1 MARPSASARQAAEGG
16 AQRAEGERRRAP
28 ARLRLAARC
37 ACALALLTCAAGLLG
52 AAPGGDADAL
62 LEQAREALARGDSRG
77 ARRAAEE
84 ALALDAAQPAAHA
97 LLAELTGP
105 APSEPL
111 RTADQALSRAAD
123 HPYDAAALVRAADAL
138 ARAER
143 SAEAAAL
150 LEKTLWLADTNPSA
164 AAAALARLP
173 ALDPGWRA
181 RRAVPVHVFADETL
195 AAAPGWEFQLR
206 TALLSASNSL
216 EGALGVRFLAV
227 SLRRE
232 SLGSLDDAVLES
244 VHAAFAERVA
254 PAPPD
259 GILAGFT
266 ARPVPAAPGP
276 WKLGVA
282 ELLGR
287 RLTVRLPAGAVESRP
302 LAHELLHLFG
312 AVHVSGQIDSLMNPD
327 GSELKLDPLN
337 LEIVRLT
344 RDRGFSAGGAERN
357 LLPFVDRPR
366 LIQAYT
372 AALRANLALRTLG
385 IEEILSL
392 RELAP
397 ARAAARAGQL
407 RELDPHLADV
417 AELVAALLRSDG
429 REAPAVGLY
438 EVAAE
443 LRGPDTEKGRESL
456 TRARE
461 LRAELDARPP
471 AAPGI
476 MPPQPKP

>member
-1 MARPSASARQAAEGG
+1 VR
-16 AQRAEGERRRAP
+16 
-28 ARLRLAARC
+28 
-37 ACALALLTCAAGLLG
+37 TV
-52 AAPGGDADAL
+52 D
-62 LEQAREALARGDSRG
+62 EALD
-77 ARRAAEE
+77 RAA
-84 ALALDAAQPAAHA
+84 A
-97 LLAELTGP
+97 
-105 APSEPL
+105 
-111 RTADQALSRAAD
+111 
-123 HPYDAAALVRAADAL
+123 HPYDAAALVQAADAL
-138 ARAER
+138 ARAQR
-143 SAEAAAL
+143 SSEAAAL
-150 LEKTLWLADTNPSA
+150 LEKALWLADTNPSA

-173 ALDPGWRA
+173 ALDPSWRA

-232 SLGSLDDAVLES
+232 SLGTLDGALLES
-244 VHAAFAERVA
+244 VHTAFAERVQ
-254 PAPPD
+254 PTPPD

-266 ARPVPAAPGP
+266 ARPVPSEPGP

-312 AVHVSGQIDSLMNPD
+312 AVHVSGEIDSLMNPD

-344 RDRGFSAGGAERN
+344 RDRGFSQGGADRN

-372 AALRANLALRTLG
+372 AALRANLALRALG

-392 RELAP
+392 QQVAP
-397 ARAAARAGQL
+397 RRAAARAGQL
-407 RELDPHLADV
+407 RELDPHLAEV
-417 AELVAALLRSDG
+417 AELVAALLLSDG

-443 LRGPDTEKGRESL
+443 LRGSDTEKGRESL
-456 TRARE
+456 ARARA
-461 LRAELDARPP
+461 LRAEQGARGEAAP
-471 AAPGI
+471 AAAPDQI
-476 MPPQPKP
+476 SPAR